1 MNLDIVQVGGGMIA
15 GPDTYNLNSRYI
27 IWRFYSNFYI
37 FDIKEMKIV
46 QELKVSSMPYTVS
59 KDFKKVAF
67 IKDDKIYIYSIVEG
81 E

>member
-1 MNLDIVQVGGGMIA
+1 VRISNFLLWQIAYAELQFLDIFWQ
-15 GPDTYNLNSRYI
+15 
-27 IWRFYSNFYI
+27 FYSNFYI

-67 IKDDKIYIYSIVEG
+67 IKNYKVYIYNIVEG

>member
-1 MNLDIVQVGGGMIA
+1 MQ
-15 GPDTYNLNSRYI
+15 
-27 IWRFYSNFYI
+27 
-37 FDIKEMKIV
+37 KIV

-67 IKDDKIYIYSIVEG
+67 IKNYKVYIYNIVEG

>member
-1 MNLDIVQVGGGMIA
+1 
-15 GPDTYNLNSRYI
+15 
-27 IWRFYSNFYI
+27 
-37 FDIKEMKIV
+37 MKIV

-67 IKDDKIYIYSIVEG
+67 IKDDKIYIYNIVEG

>member
-1 MNLDIVQVGGGMIA
+1 
-15 GPDTYNLNSRYI
+15 
-27 IWRFYSNFYI
+27 
-37 FDIKEMKIV
+37 MKIV
-46 QELKVSSMPYTVS
+46 QELKVSAMPYTVS